1 MTKEMQDKI
10 DCIVEKLITSSHFID
25 EIEPAVQRVKDITTI
40 FDTLK
45 ADWTITEDV
54 DEIIIN
60 VEPRLSYNRT
70 IFKIDIP
77 HRELKT
83 EVLQDF

>member
-10 DCIVEKLITSSHFID
+10 DSIVEKLIASPRFID
-25 EIEPAVQRVKDITTI
+25 EIEPAVQRVKDITTVL
-40 FDTLK
+40 DTLK

-54 DEIIIN
+54 NEIIIN

-77 HRELKT
+77 RRELKT